1 MTDHM
6 KEYHKREAARKKA
19 KKDLLK
25 ALNTDQQQALKDMNE
40 IVGDVLQTLTECQD
54 VWMSQVAKL
63 ETAYYRVNNLVW
75 SSDDE

>member
-25 ALNTDQQQALKDMNE
+25 VLNADQKAAIRVLLNETSDM
-40 IVGDVLQTLTECQD
+40 LQTIYECQD
-54 VWMSQVAKL
+54 VWMSQVGKL
-63 ETAYYRVNNLVW
+63 DNARYKVINLVW
-75 SSDDE
+75 SDDDE

>member
-25 ALNTDQQQALKDMNE
+25 ALNADQQQALSEMNE

-54 VWMSQVAKL
+54 VWMSQVGKL

-75 SSDDE
+75 SKDDA

>member
-6 KEYHKREAARKKA
+6 KEYRKRDAARKKA

-25 ALNTDQQQALKDMNE
+25 ALNTDQQQALSEMHE
-40 IVGDVLQTLTECQD
+40 IVGDVLGTLTECQD
-54 VWMSQVAKL
+54 VWLSQVGKL

-75 SSDDE
+75 SKDDA

>member
-25 ALNTDQQQALKDMNE
+25 ALNADQQQALKDMNE

-54 VWMSQVAKL
+54 VWVSQIGKL
-63 ETAYYRVNNLVW
+63 ETAYYRVNNLVC
-75 SSDDE
+75 SKDDE

>member
-25 ALNTDQQQALKDMNE
+25 ALNADQQQALSEMHE
-40 IVGDVLQTLTECQD
+40 IVGDVLHTLNECYD
-54 VWMSQVAKL
+54 VWLSQVGKL
-63 ETAYYRVNNLVW
+63 ETAYYRVNKLVW
-75 SSDDE
+75 SKEDE

>member
-6 KEYHKREAARKKA
+6 KEYRKRDAARKKA

-25 ALNTDQQQALKDMNE
+25 ALNTDQQQALSEMLE
-40 IVGDVLQTLTECQD
+40 IVGDVLGTLTECQD
-54 VWMSQVAKL
+54 VWLSQVGKL

-75 SSDDE
+75 SKDDA

>member
-25 ALNTDQQQALKDMNE
+25 VLNADQQQALRDMNE
-40 IVGDVLQTLTECQD
+40 IVGDVLGTLTECQLRW
-54 VWMSQVAKL
+54 VS
-63 ETAYYRVNNLVW
+63 
-75 SSDDE
+75 